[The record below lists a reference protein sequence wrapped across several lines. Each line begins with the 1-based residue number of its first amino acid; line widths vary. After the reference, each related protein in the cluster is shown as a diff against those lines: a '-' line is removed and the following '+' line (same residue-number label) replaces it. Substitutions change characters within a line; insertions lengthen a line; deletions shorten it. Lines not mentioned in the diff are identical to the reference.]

1 MEKYVVYLV
10 TYSGDKLP
18 KYYIGSTSIE
28 KINNG
33 YLGSIKSKR
42 WKTIFESEIKN
53 NRKLFNIS
61 ILSYHKT
68 REGALSEELKVQK
81 ERNVVKS
88 NEYFNESYASVNGF
102 FGMVITDEHKMMLST
117 IAKENHKKGKCHKL
131 PPMYGGDNPMYG
143 KTNEVVA
150 INVLTNKKVRV
161 SKNVFDADVNLSG
174 HTVGLVSVIEIET
187 NNKVTISKEEFNS
200 NKNKYKH
207 CNKDKKHTD
216 ELKIRLSEM
225 RLGYTTAKD
234 WDGKFHRIHKDDIRL
249 KNGEFGGTTSKRWII
264 TDLDGNIYK
273 TFNFEAFFKN
283 NGLQY
288 PRKENIIDGIIN
300 FKLKSKNKSTNNWQ
314 VTCLDK

>member
-1 MEKYVVYLV
+1 MEKYIVYLV
-10 TYSGDKLP
+10 TYNGDKLP

-33 YLGSIKSKR
+33 YLGSVKSKR

-53 NRKLFNIS
+53 NKELFNS
-61 ILSYHKT
+61 EILSYHKT
-68 REGALSEELKVQK
+68 REDALSEELKVQK

-102 FGMVITDEHKMMLST
+102 FGMVITDEHKKILSK
-117 IAKENHKKGKCHKL
+117 IAKENHEKGKYHKL
-131 PPMYGGDNPMYG
+131 TPMYGEDNPMYC

-150 INVLTNKKVRV
+150 INVLTNEKVRV
-161 SKNVFDADVNLSG
+161 SKKVFDSDINLSG

-207 CNKDKKHTD
+207 HNKDKKHSD
-216 ELKIRLSEM
+216 ELKIKLSEM
-225 RLGYTTAKD
+225 RIGYITAKD

-249 KNGEFGGTTSKRWII
+249 KNGDFGNTTSKRWVI
-264 TDLDGNIYK
+264 TDLDGNTYK
-273 TFNFEAFFKN
+273 TFNFRAFFNN

-288 PRKENIIDGIIN
+288 PRQENIIDGIIK
-300 FKLKSKNKSTNNWQ
+300 FKLKSKNKSTNGWI
-314 VTCLDK
+314 VKCLDK